1 MRYFIILSLL
11 LYSCA
16 VGPNFTSPTLDLPQ
30 KIGCDTLP
38 RGLTPDTL
46 STKWW
51 EKFGDPYL
59 DTLVNKAITQNK
71 DLKIATQN
79 IEIANLRYRN
89 SRSALA
95 PSFGVSG
102 QAQANYNHAEKI
114 VQTYSLTPTMSWE
127 IDIFGGGRRASE
139 GAKAS
144 SISTIYDYNG
154 ALVAVIASLTENY
167 FSLLEYKVLLEIS
180 RKSYATRLKS
190 HELMAKKFEYGAIS
204 KVDLNQS
211 KTLLLSAQIA
221 VDGYR
226 TAISE
231 VSTAIS
237 VLIGENPRCFDVSS
251 FQLFNIKT
259 PPLPPKILPVW
270 VVDNRPD
277 ILSAY
282 YRVWASSAA
291 IGVAVSRRF
300 PTISLTADGGVLY
313 EMVKGTT
320 TSIPFVW
327 NSAFSIAQSLFN
339 FGINKRNVEISR
351 ISNKIEILTFEK
363 TVLTAFSEV
372 ENAISQIGSLSEQ
385 SKKYD
390 ELVSSTFSINSMTN
404 ELYNK
409 GSVDYLSVLDAERS
423 LFQAQ
428 TQYATTLT
436 QKLIAYI
443 SLYKAIGGAW

>member
-1 MRYFIILSLL
+1 MRYFIILSLIL
-11 LYSCA
+11 CSCA
-16 VGPNFTSPTLDLPQ
+16 VGPNFTSPTLNMPE

-38 RGLTPDTL
+38 RELTPATPT
-46 STKWW
+46 TKWW
-51 EKFGDPYL
+51 ERFGDPYL
-59 DTLVNKAITQNK
+59 DTLISKAIVQNK
-71 DLKIATQN
+71 DLRIATKN
-79 IEIANLRYRN
+79 MEIANLKYRN

-95 PSFGVSG
+95 PTFGMTG
-102 QAQANYNHAEKI
+102 QAEANYNHADKI

-144 SISTIYDYNG
+144 SMSAIYDYNG
-154 ALVAVIASLTENY
+154 ALLAVISSVAENY

-190 HELMAKKFEYGAIS
+190 YELMVKKFEYGAIS

-221 VDGYR
+221 VDSYR
-226 TAISE
+226 SAITE
-231 VSTAIS
+231 ASTALC
-237 VLIGENPRCFDVSS
+237 VLIGENPHCFDISS

-259 PPLPPKILPVW
+259 PPLPPRILPAW

-282 YRVWASSAA
+282 YQVWVSNAA
-291 IGVAVSRRF
+291 VGVAVSRRF
-300 PTISLTADGGVLY
+300 PTISLTADGGILY
-313 EMVKGTT
+313 EMIKGTT
-320 TSIPFVW
+320 TSMPFVW
-327 NSAFSIAQSLFN
+327 NGTFSIAQSLLN
-339 FGINKRNVEISR
+339 FGINKRNVDIAR
-351 ISNKIEILTFEK
+351 LDNKIEIITFEK

-390 ELVSSTFSINSMTN
+390 ELVNTTYSINSMTN

-443 SLYKAIGGAW
+443 SLYKAIGGGW